1 MLYNDYE
8 NLKKLEELLKNGAI
22 TQEEFEKEK
31 AKILSKEKPES
42 NPEKV
47 ETKFLPDLGMDE
59 NLYLLLMHLS
69 QFITSFILPLIMW
82 IVGKDKSQRV
92 DFHGKEIMNFEIS
105 CIIWI
110 IVGII
115 TIPIIIGI
123 VILSLVGIFMT
134 VCIIVAAIKA
144 FNGENW
150 NYPLTIKFL
159 K

>member
-22 TQEEFEKEK
+22 TQEEFENEK
-31 AKILSKEKPES
+31 AKILSKETIES
-42 NPEKV
+42 DSKKV
-47 ETKFLPDLGMDE
+47 ETKVQPDLGMDE

-69 QFITSFILPLIMW
+69 QFLTSFILPLIMW

-115 TIPIIIGI
+115 TIPIIVGI
-123 VILSLVGIFMT
+123 VILSLVGVFMT
-134 VCIIVAAIKA
+134 VCIIVAAVKA
-144 FNGENW
+144 SSGEDW
-150 NYPLTIKFL
+150 HYPITIKFL